1 MPESVL
7 AERGQLSLP
16 FDGPA
21 LSPDERRV
29 YALIR
34 KGRENARSV
43 SELCR
48 LTGLSSKDV
57 RQTVKDLCE
66 EKAVVIVSSTGSPP
80 GFFFPASPEEYGKG
94 VAQLIHRITSLARRV
109 RALDRQAYEKVFGGA
124 RLALDPSDSSDK
136 SDPTDRK
143 QTFPE
148 ASRAR

>member
-1 MPESVL
+1 MPE
-7 AERGQLSLP
+7 QLPLN

-43 SELCR
+43 GELSR
-48 LTGLSSKDV
+48 LTGLSGVAV
-57 RQTVKDLCE
+57 RQIVKEMAE
-66 EKAVVIVSSTGSPP
+66 EKGVVIVSSTAHPS

-109 RALDRQAYEKVFGGA
+109 RALDRQAYEKVFGGT
-124 RLALDPSDSSDK
+124 RLEL
-136 SDPTDRK
+136 
-143 QTFPE
+143 
-148 ASRAR
+148 